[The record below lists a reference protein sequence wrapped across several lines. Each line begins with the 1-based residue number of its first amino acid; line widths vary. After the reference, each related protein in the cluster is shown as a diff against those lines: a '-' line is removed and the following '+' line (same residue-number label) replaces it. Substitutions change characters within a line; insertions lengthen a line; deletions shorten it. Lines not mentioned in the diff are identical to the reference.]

1 MDSRTYIEQ
10 AKVTESTD
18 FLPIIERLQQPELVR
33 ILHAA
38 MGVSTE
44 AAELLDAVKKHVYYG
59 KPLDRTNLFEE
70 MGDAFWYLA
79 ILADTLGVDFDKVME
94 KNIEK
99 LQLRYGS
106 KFSEARAQKRNLEV
120 ERACLE
126 N

>member
-1 MDSRTYIEQ
+1 MNSRTYIEQ

-79 ILADTLGVDFDKVME
+79 ILADTLGVDFEKVME

-99 LQLRYGS
+99 LQIRYGS
-106 KFSEARAQKRNLEV
+106 KFSEARAQKRNLEE
-120 ERACLE
+120 ERTCLE

>member
-10 AKVTESTD
+10 AKVTESAD
-18 FLPIIERLQQPELVR
+18 FQPIMERLQQPELIR

-44 AAELLDAVKKHVYYG
+44 AGELLDAVKKHVYYG

-70 MGDAFWYLA
+70 MGDMFWYLA
-79 ILADTLGVDFDKVME
+79 ILADCLGVDFEKAME

-99 LQLRYGS
+99 LQIRYGS
-106 KFSEARAQKRNLEV
+106 KFSEARAQKRSLDE

-126 N
+126 S